1 MQKGFAE
8 KLEVSTE
15 GEDRV
20 PVGMRSL
27 LALVEEVLGKVE
39 EAVMLAELPRVDVPI
54 VLNSFEGF

>member
-1 MQKGFAE
+1 MLKGFAE

-20 PVGMRSL
+20 PVGMGSL

-39 EAVMLAELPRVDVPI
+39 EAVMFAELP
-54 VLNSFEGF
+54 